1 MQVNIL
7 GFVVIGF
14 KKECRQLLVILT
26 ETSRENSE
34 VPPLRSSLA
43 EPSVNIEGPLKRK
56 KRRYQD
62 FNCILLAR
70 KCICTSE
77 MPLVGIFCP
86 ALCSKLW
93 GAFSKIFK
101 TCLKYIRQY
110 LVSNFFYLLCFP
122 TAVISRPEL
131 TSYIEKHFFKVQ
143 KQSLY

>member
-1 MQVNIL
+1 MARVRYIPKFSQHNIPCYITSKVHKELVGGSSTSFFL
-7 GFVVIGF
+7 GWTQASF
-14 KKECRQLLVILT
+14 
-26 ETSRENSE
+26 
-34 VPPLRSSLA
+34 
-43 EPSVNIEGPLKRK
+43 NIEGPLKIK
-56 KRRYQD
+56 KQRYQV

-101 TCLKYIRQY
+101 TCLKYTRQY
-110 LVSNFFYLLCFP
+110 LVSNFFYLLCFS

-131 TSYIEKHFFKVQ
+131 TPYIEKHFFKVQ
-143 KQSLY
+143 K